1 MNPLSQMVMMRFVNM
16 TLWAIGLTL
25 SVLYYLHRWPVE
37 GWIDWCLAIPL
48 GILMA
53 YLIILDLIPSLIIK
67 VLDAIQNR
75 VGYSEKFEE

>member
-1 MNPLSQMVMMRFVNM
+1 
-16 TLWAIGLTL
+16 
-25 SVLYYLHRWPVE
+25 
-37 GWIDWCLAIPL
+37 
-48 GILMA
+48 MA